1 MGPDQTVEI
10 MRRVLIEA
18 MLLSAPLLVAAALVS
33 LAVSL
38 VQPLTSVQEQ
48 TLTAVPR
55 LVVVFVITVAVLP
68 WMVLAMFVVGMGIAV
83 WLRSTRPAVYADL
96 GHFTLT
102 DPDSRND
109 MFITAPKKAAMPTS
123 APKIRP
129 NPISTRPKSRGPAHV
144 RRNIS
149 TPMRMSLALF
159 QQRRTKAVER

>member
-38 VQPLTSVQEQ
+38 LQTLTSVQEQ

-68 WMVLAMFVVGMGIAV
+68 WMVHRLVGFTV
-83 WLRSTRPAVYADL
+83 RLFTDFHKYL
-96 GHFTLT
+96 G
-102 DPDSRND
+102 
-109 MFITAPKKAAMPTS
+109 
-123 APKIRP
+123 
-129 NPISTRPKSRGPAHV
+129 
-144 RRNIS
+144 
-149 TPMRMSLALF
+149 
-159 QQRRTKAVER
+159 